1 MRIRSLEL
9 ENFRNYDHLLISFD
23 DETNILYGDNAQ
35 GKTNI
40 LEAIYFCAVSRSHKG
55 SRDKDCISFQKNEA
69 HIKCITEK
77 EHFCDRIDIHLKKN
91 QHKGIA
97 LNGVPLRR
105 ASELFG
111 NLCAVFFSPED
122 LSIIK
127 KGPADRRRFMDMEL
141 CQTDPY
147 STMNLSNFS
156 RAVMQKNQLLKDI
169 AAQPYLK
176 DTLDVWNE
184 QILKFGREVILARR
198 RFIEEC
204 SPIIGQIH
212 EKLTEGKEPLKV
224 LYEPNVSEDDFEKK
238 LLSEADRELRMKMSL
253 VGPHRDDL
261 SFLVD
266 GADLRTFGSQGQQRT
281 AALSLKLSEIEWIR
295 KRKKENPVLLL
306 DDVLSEL
313 DRNRQNKL
321 LDFIQGIQTIITCTG
336 VDDFVDSRC
345 SVNRVFKVVNG
356 TVREE
361 SLR

>member
-69 HIKCITEK
+69 HIKCNTEK

-141 CQTDPY
+141 CQTDSY
-147 STMNLSNFS
+147 YTMIF
-156 RAVMQKNQLLKDI
+156 
-169 AAQPYLK
+169 
-176 DTLDVWNE
+176 
-184 QILKFGREVILARR
+184 QISAGR
-198 RFIEEC
+198 
-204 SPIIGQIH
+204 
-212 EKLTEGKEPLKV
+212 
-224 LYEPNVSEDDFEKK
+224 
-238 LLSEADRELRMKMSL
+238 
-253 VGPHRDDL
+253 
-261 SFLVD
+261 
-266 GADLRTFGSQGQQRT
+266 
-281 AALSLKLSEIEWIR
+281 
-295 KRKKENPVLLL
+295 
-306 DDVLSEL
+306 
-313 DRNRQNKL
+313 
-321 LDFIQGIQTIITCTG
+321 
-336 VDDFVDSRC
+336 
-345 SVNRVFKVVNG
+345 
-356 TVREE
+356 
-361 SLR
+361 